1 MEEQRPDSE
10 LLLMSKNIDEALI
23 NQIKNNKKL
32 LGIAEKKNMMPVSY
46 EDVNKQ
52 VEYLKRNE
60 NKWK

>member
-1 MEEQRPDSE
+1 
-10 LLLMSKNIDEALI
+10 MSKNIDQSLI
-23 NQIKNNKKL
+23 TQIKNNKKL

-46 EDVNKQ
+46 EDVNTQ